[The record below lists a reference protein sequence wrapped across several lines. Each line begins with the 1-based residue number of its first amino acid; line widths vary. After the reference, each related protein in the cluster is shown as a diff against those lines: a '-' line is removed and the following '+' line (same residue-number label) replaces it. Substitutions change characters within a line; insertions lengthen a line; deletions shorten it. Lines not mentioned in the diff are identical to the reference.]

1 MYISGVR
8 ISRPILMNPRL
19 SSDTNDGRA
28 ASHCRQTSLRTA
40 NRGVLGSIEAVR
52 DELLQGTD
60 ELSDW
65 AQQRPNFFAPLDQ
78 PTANQFRDLTKWVNS
93 QSFTPAA
100 LNNYTENDADYLL
113 VAYAKA
119 HGYTV
124 VTREA
129 SDPKSKKRVK
139 IPNACAAMGVR
150 TVNFF
155 DVLRNTGAQLII

>member
-1 MYISGVR
+1 MTR
-8 ISRPILMNPRL
+8 IL
-19 SSDTNDGRA
+19 
-28 ASHCRQTSLRTA
+28 
-40 NRGVLGSIEAVR
+40 
-52 DELLQGTD
+52 
-60 ELSDW
+60 
-65 AQQRPNFFAPLDQ
+65 
-78 PTANQFRDLTKWVNS
+78 
-93 QSFTPAA
+93 FTPAA